1 MCLIRKA
8 VIVSYLHTSEHLP
21 EIQHPCCGETVASIP
36 FNSNEES
43 VHQQFA
49 TTMHIRFNLSIL
61 TGVSYRDTHFNLV

>member
-8 VIVSYLHTSEHLP
+8 VIVSYLHTSENLP

-49 TTMHIRFNLSIL
+49 TNNAHPFYFIYPNWS
-61 TGVSYRDTHFNLV
+61 